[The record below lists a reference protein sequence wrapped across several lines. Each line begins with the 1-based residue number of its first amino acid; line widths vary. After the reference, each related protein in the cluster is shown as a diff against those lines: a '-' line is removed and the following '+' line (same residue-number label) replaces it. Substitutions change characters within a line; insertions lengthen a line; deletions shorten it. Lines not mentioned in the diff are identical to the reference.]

1 MSEESEELVTDGLGN
16 EVITAV
22 GVLIEVTDWPGER
35 EDVRLFIGEKLA
47 EGEDVYKLVAVN
59 NLLDAVD
66 NEVGVFE
73 SDDDNDVDEELD
85 ADTLPVTLG
94 LFETVDV
101 RIPVFVFTDDIVLS
115 FDCVSLIDDVRIA
128 VLVDETEIEGEYEE
142 ELVVE

>member
-1 MSEESEELVTDGLGN
+1 M
-16 EVITAV
+16 
-22 GVLIEVTDWPGER
+22 
-35 EDVRLFIGEKLA
+35 
-47 EGEDVYKLVAVN
+47 
-59 NLLDAVD
+59 LDAVD

-85 ADTLPVTLG
+85 ADTIPVTLG